1 MINANGRIVS
11 AEQDLSVN
19 IAGDIIGDIGVIIS
33 GNTGP
38 VHLGTGNVYTGVTV
52 IENDIHTDRRGR

>member
-1 MINANGRIVS
+1 MINLNGRIVS

-19 IAGDIIGDIGVIIS
+19 ITGDITGDIGVIIS

-38 VHLGTGNVYTGVTV
+38 VHLGAGNVYTGVTV
-52 IENDIHTDRRGR
+52 IENDAHTDRRG